1 MRNNG
6 ERVFTLGYII
16 IIVREGSSKGEI
28 VFKKLRD
35 SSAEHCAPKWESYRS

>member
-16 IIVREGSSKGEI
+16 IIVREGSKRET

-35 SSAEHCAPKWESYRS
+35 SSAEHCAPKWESYRN